1 VVRGGRK
8 KLRKYLIS
16 AGIIAAVLVCAP
28 IASAGGPNGGWG
40 KGLLSEALPFESYAT
55 DAEGCMYWGL
65 SSDSNDVIYDFHG
78 YYLDEG
84 IVYYLICFEGAGDEE
99 PVDITVLG
107 SASVDMCLEDA
118 SGVHIKGV
126 MDSSTMIGATVCLVP
141 DSWAVGSGPWTQ
153 DEYLISSGTVD
164 FD

>member
-1 VVRGGRK
+1 M
-8 KLRKYLIS
+8 RKYLIS

-40 KGLLSEALPFESYAT
+40 KGLLSETLPFESYAT

-65 SSDSNDVIYDFHG
+65 SPDSDDVIYDFHG
-78 YYLDEG
+78 YYLDKDT
-84 IVYYLICFEGAGDEE
+84 IYYLICYEEADELIGPE
-99 PVDITVLG
+99 EFHELG
-107 SASVDMCLEDA
+107 SASVCDDTVML
-118 SGVHIKGV
+118 GVHIKGV

-141 DSWAVGSGPWTQ
+141 DSWAVGSGPWTP